1 MVSGANFL
9 RGDKILYREPNVE
22 IITNVIMS
30 RPLKIQQ
37 GRLQG
42 CPLSS
47 LLFIQAIEPFAI
59 VVQSH
64 KKHNCCIHKARRI
77 ESLHLLKMSLFIYFF
92 FFFKANSVPAL
103 LDLINLFGKI
113 SGYKVNKTIFH

>member
-1 MVSGANFL
+1 MLKRPLIELNDPIYLKNENGFGCEANFS
-9 RGDKILYREPNVE
+9 RWDKILYREPNVE

-30 RPLKIQQ
+30 RPFKIQQ
-37 GRLQG
+37 GCLQG

-64 KKHNCCIHKARRI
+64 KKNITVVSISPERSNH
-77 ESLHLLKMSLFIYFF
+77 FIC
-92 FFFKANSVPAL
+92 
-103 LDLINLFGKI
+103 
-113 SGYKVNKTIFH
+113 